1 VQAASAIIRP
11 TITPPEVIEFFAIAF
26 LLQGFKPKVHR
37 PIGGPTDKSPPAQKA
52 YSIPGAGTRA

>member
-1 VQAASAIIRP
+1 
-11 TITPPEVIEFFAIAF
+11 VIEFFAIAF